1 MSCVTAQCSSPP
13 LKNSGCFLMEYAIS
27 ELPFAS
33 VSERVLVHNLSY
45 ENEFNLQDNRH
56 KCRTHFHMKGCA
68 PRLVLKQR

>member
-1 MSCVTAQCSSPP
+1 
-13 LKNSGCFLMEYAIS
+13 MEYAIS

-45 ENEFNLQDNRH
+45 GNEFNLKDNRH